1 MKKILVVDDQEEIRR
16 LVKATLKTDDWAVFT
31 ADCGLTA
38 VEKARKEKPEVIMMD
53 ISMPGEI
60 DGLEATRLIK
70 ADPETSACAIIMLTS
85 KGTQEDKDQGYKA
98 GADDYFI
105 KPFSPL
111 ALIRKVDEVMESISY
126 ID

>member
-16 LVKATLKTDDWAVFT
+16 LVKATLKTAEWKVFT
-31 ADCGLTA
+31 ADCGMAA
-38 VEKARKEKPEVIMMD
+38 VEKAQREKPEVIMMD

-70 ADPETSACAIIMLTS
+70 ADPETSGCAIIMLTS
-85 KGTQEDKDQGYKA
+85 KGAEEDKDQGYKA

-111 ALIRKVDEVMESISY
+111 ALIRKVDEVMESITY